1 MEFLTHWKL
10 DVPKRLVASFRKVC
24 AAIERDDFASPE
36 LKKLTGHPFYRA
48 KLDYD
53 SRLLV
58 QFVEHGSR
66 KACLALELIERH
78 AYDRSRFLRGARVD
92 EEQAVGIEP
101 EPRSPLEQALVPVR
115 YLHPGR
121 SEFHVLDKPLSFDDR
136 QAELFRLPLPMVL
149 VGCAGSGKTAL
160 TLTKLRELSG
170 EVLYVTQSAY
180 LAESAAGLYFAHG
193 YENPAQNV
201 EFSSYRALL
210 ESIEVPPGRPVTLS
224 DFQGLFKR
232 HEASLRFTTPHQ
244 LFEELRGVLTADA
257 GGPLTLEAYQ
267 ALGVRQ
273 SIYPPER
280 RAAVHAFLGKYRAWL
295 AESRLYDP
303 NLVAFDYRPRAE
315 RKYDAVVVDEVQDLT
330 NAELSLVLA
339 GLKNPDGFLLC
350 GDANQIVH
358 PNFFSWSKVKSL
370 FFCHEEAA
378 LRAPIHVLEVNY
390 RSSQAVCEAANALL
404 KLKNARFG
412 SVDRESTALV
422 RPASANAGALV
433 GLRKKDAVLRELNQR
448 TRGSAQ
454 VAVLV
459 LTDAQK
465 ADARQRFSTPLV
477 FSVAEAKG
485 LEYEAVI
492 LYDLISTE
500 RARFREVTEGVTRQ
514 ALAEEG
520 LTYAR
525 AKDKGDKS
533 LEVYKFFVNSLYV
546 ALTRAVDTVYLVE
559 SDGDHPLLDLLGVAC
574 GEDLTRISARTS
586 SLEDW
591 QKEARRLDLQGKQ
604 EQAEAIRKN
613 ILRFTPV
620 PWPVLDR
627 AGFRQAHERTFA
639 PGSVF
644 NKAKQHLFEFAA
656 FQELVSLCAAVQGRP
671 AYRPP
676 RPREATA
683 AHARERALG
692 PYLNGDTQQVLADVT
707 RYGLEHRNMMGMTP
721 LMAATEV
728 GDLRLAQT
736 LVERG
741 GRIDAVDTLGR
752 MPIHLALRRAF
763 RDPEFAR
770 DKLGA
775 FYELLC
781 PTAIELEADGR
792 RLRLA
797 RSQGEFF
804 LLLCFV
810 ARFHELYRFP
820 RRVSGFTAQ
829 LVSDQALAAFPRS
842 VVPEERRR
850 RTYWNAVLARAEV
863 DSSYTPRRPLW
874 QRERI
879 GHYFPSRIAVRVP
892 GEAGADDSFIPLTE
906 LLQTARVDPDGPVPP
921 ARSLDM
927 PRASA
932 NPVVLDRVV

>member
-1 MEFLTHWKL
+1 MDFLTHWKL
-10 DVPKRLVASFRKVC
+10 EVPKRLAPSFRKVR
-24 AAIERDDFASPE
+24 AAIERDDFASPDV
-36 LKKLTGHPFYRA
+36 KKLTGHPFHRA

-53 SRLLV
+53 SRLLL
-58 QFVEHGSR
+58 QFVEHGGR
-66 KACLALELIERH
+66 RACLALELIECH

-92 EEQAVGIEP
+92 EERLVGIEP
-101 EPRSPLEQALVPVR
+101 EPRSPLDQAPVPVR

-121 SEFHVLDKPLSFDDR
+121 AEFHVLDKPLSFDER

-180 LAESAAGLYFAHG
+180 LAESAASLYFAHG
-193 YENPAQNV
+193 YENSNQNV
-201 EFSSYRALL
+201 DFSSYRALL
-210 ESIEVPPGRPVTLS
+210 EGIEVPRGRPVRLA

-232 HEASLRFTTPHQ
+232 HETSLRFTTPHQ

-257 GGPLTLEAYQ
+257 RGPLTLEQYQ

-273 SIYPPER
+273 SIYAPEQR
-280 RAAVHAFLGKYRAWL
+280 PAVHAFLAKYRVWL
-295 AESRLYDP
+295 AESQLYDP
-303 NLVAFDYRPRAE
+303 NLVALEYRARAE
-315 RKYDAVVVDEVQDLT
+315 RKYDAVVVDEVQDMT

-339 GLKNPDGFLLC
+339 SLKNPDAFLIC

-370 FFCHEEAA
+370 FYCHEEAA

-390 RSSQAVCEAANALL
+390 RSSRAVCDAANALL
-404 KLKNARFG
+404 KIKNARFG

-422 RPASANAGALV
+422 RAASQGTGKLI

-454 VAVLV
+454 VAVIV
-459 LTDAQK
+459 LADAQK
-465 ADARQRFSTPLV
+465 AEARQRFSTPLV

-492 LYDLISTE
+492 LYDLVSSE
-500 RARFREVTEGVTRQ
+500 RARFREVTEGVTGQ
-514 ALAEEG
+514 MLEVDS
-520 LTYAR
+520 LVYSR

-559 SDGDHPLLDLLGVAC
+559 SDSEHPLLGLLGVVC
-574 GEDLTRISARTS
+574 GEDVTHVSARAS

-604 EQAEAIRKN
+604 EQADAIRKN
-613 ILRFTPV
+613 ILRTTPV

-627 AGFRQAHERTFA
+627 AGFQQAHDRAFA
-639 PGSVF
+639 PGSVY

-656 FQELVSLCAAVQGRP
+656 FHELVSLCVALQGRP
-671 AYRPP
+671 AYRPA

-692 PYLNGDTQQVLADVT
+692 PYLRGDAKQALDDAGK
-707 RYGLEHRNMMGMTP
+707 YGLEHRNMMGMTP
-721 LMAATEV
+721 LMMAAEA
-728 GDLRLAQT
+728 GQLELAQE

-741 GRIDAVDTLGR
+741 ARIDAVDALGR
-752 MPIHLALRRAF
+752 MPIHFALRRAF
-763 RDPEFAR
+763 RDAEFAR

-775 FYELLC
+775 FYELSC

-797 RSQGEFF
+797 RNQGEFF

-810 ARFHELYRFP
+810 ARFHELYRAA
-820 RRVSGFTAQ
+820 RRRSGFTAA
-829 LVSDQALAAFPRS
+829 LVSDAIAAFPRS

-863 DSSYTPRRPLW
+863 GSNYTPRRPLW
-874 QRERI
+874 QRERT
-879 GHYFPSRIAVRVP
+879 GQYFPSRIGVRVA
-892 GEAGADDSFIPLTE
+892 GGAGADESFVPLAE
-906 LLQTARVDPDGPVPP
+906 LLATERVDPDGIVPP
-921 ARSLDM
+921 AKSLQR
-927 PRASA
+927 PATAVAAEAAS
-932 NPVVLDRVV
+932 